1 LSILA
6 KFLIFL
12 VALEHFYILYLEMY
26 GTESKTAQKT
36 FNLDLEFL
44 KDERVKKI
52 LANQGLYNGFLAS
65 GLVWSLIE
73 ATEYQVQIAVF
84 FIVCIICAA
93 FYGSVTASKK
103 IFMLQGVPA
112 ILALIALL
120 LPLLI
125 S

>member
-1 LSILA
+1 MSILA
-6 KFLIFL
+6 KFLILL
-12 VALEHFYILYLEMY
+12 VALEHFYILFLEMY
-26 GTESKTAQKT
+26 GTESKTTQKM

-44 KDERVKKI
+44 RDERVKKM
-52 LANQGLYNGFLAS
+52 LGNQGLYNGFLAS
-65 GLVWSLIE
+65 GLIWSLIE

-93 FYGSVTASKK
+93 FYGSVTVSKRVF
-103 IFMLQGVPA
+103 ILQGVPA

>member
-1 LSILA
+1 
-6 KFLIFL
+6 
-12 VALEHFYILYLEMY
+12 MY
-26 GTESKTAQKT
+26 KTESKTMQKT
-36 FNLDLEFL
+36 FDLDFEFL
-44 KDERVKKI
+44 RDKRVKKM
-52 LANQGLYNGFLAS
+52 LENQGLYNGFLAS
-65 GLVWSLIE
+65 GLIWSLVD

-93 FYGSVTASKK
+93 FYGSVTVSKR

>member
-1 LSILA
+1 MSILA
-6 KFLIFL
+6 KFLILL
-12 VALEHFYILYLEMY
+12 VALEHFYILFLEMY
-26 GTESKTAQKT
+26 GTESKTTQKM

-44 KDERVKKI
+44 RDERVKKM
-52 LANQGLYNGFLAS
+52 LGNQGLYNGFLAS
-65 GLVWSLIE
+65 GLIWSLIE
-73 ATEYQVQIAVF
+73 VQIAVF

-93 FYGSVTASKK
+93 FYGSVTVSKR
-103 IFMLQGVPA
+103 IFILQGVPA